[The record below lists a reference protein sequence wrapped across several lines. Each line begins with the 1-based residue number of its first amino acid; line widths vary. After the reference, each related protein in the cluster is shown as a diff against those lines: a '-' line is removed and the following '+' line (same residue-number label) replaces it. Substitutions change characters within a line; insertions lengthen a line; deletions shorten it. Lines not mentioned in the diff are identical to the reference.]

1 MLEIVSNSYL
11 GLDCLLGF
19 LGVKR
24 KEFYLVRKKRHF
36 LDVEGMSEFA
46 KGFVVLAKVPHIWRE
61 GKTPRRT

>member
-1 MLEIVSNSYL
+1 M
-11 GLDCLLGF
+11 
-19 LGVKR
+19 
-24 KEFYLVRKKRHF
+24 RKKRHF